1 MIEPFCINTFHQDSN
16 YLAFA
21 TLGTFQ
27 GSKCFGRWHML
38 PITNSS
44 STNQYLEAMEANSF
58 YLDFDACSALLHCC
72 QLGFQI
78 NWLCRTLLL
87 DVIRYIE
94 FEDEKTGYPAK
105 HGTLVCYTGHLPRSI
120 VSLERRCFILP
131 LHKASTSNQG
141 NVPW

>member
-1 MIEPFCINTFHQDSN
+1 
-16 YLAFA
+16 
-21 TLGTFQ
+21 
-27 GSKCFGRWHML
+27 ML

-87 DVIRYIE
+87 DVIRYISLKMKKRGILQNMGLLSATLDTSQDPLSRWN
-94 FEDEKTGYPAK
+94 EDASSY
-105 HGTLVCYTGHLPRSI
+105 L
-120 VSLERRCFILP
+120 